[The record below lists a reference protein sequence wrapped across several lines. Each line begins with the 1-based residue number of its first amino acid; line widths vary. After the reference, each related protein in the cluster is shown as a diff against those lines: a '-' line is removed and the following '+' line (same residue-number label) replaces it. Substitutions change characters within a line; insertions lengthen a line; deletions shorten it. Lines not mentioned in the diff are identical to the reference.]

1 MPYFDFSVI
10 KKQTNTNHKKAKQ
23 YTILKKD
30 IYGVIH
36 INIEGLL
43 FVNINDT
50 VVPILKECYSTKG
63 KDKIFSLKLQKNTK
77 RLCIVRNKDERLIY
91 NNENYLPFAPGCV
104 VYGNLLLNP
113 YGTTLFNVKKVL
125 IEYDN
130 EESRNAFNYWKNNYK
145 EIERNR
151 NKNK

>member
-1 MPYFDFSVI
+1 MPYFDFTVT

-23 YTILKKD
+23 YTIIKRD
-30 IYGVIH
+30 IYGVVH
-36 INIEGLL
+36 IAITGML
-43 FVNINDT
+43 FVNINNT
-50 VVPILKECYSTKG
+50 VVPILKDCYNTVG
-63 KDKIFSLKLQKNTK
+63 KDKIFSLKLNKDSK
-77 RLCIVRNKDERLIY
+77 RLCIVRNKNERLNY
-91 NNENYLPFAPGCV
+91 TNENYLPFAPGCI

-113 YGTTLFNVKKVL
+113 YGTTLFNIKKVI

-130 EESRNAFNYWKNNYK
+130 EESKIALNYWKTNYE

>member
-1 MPYFDFSVI
+1 MPYFDFSVT

-23 YTILKKD
+23 YTIIKRD
-30 IYGVIH
+30 IYGVVH
-36 INIEGLL
+36 IAITGML
-43 FVNINDT
+43 FVNINNT
-50 VVPILKECYSTKG
+50 VG
-63 KDKIFSLKLQKNTK
+63 KDKIFFLKLNKDSK
-77 RLCIVRNKDERLIY
+77 RLCIVRNKNERLNY
-91 NNENYLPFAPGCV
+91 TNENYLPFAPGCI

-113 YGTTLFNVKKVL
+113 YGTTLFNIKKVI

-130 EESRNAFNYWKNNYK
+130 EESKIAFNYWKTNYE

>member
-1 MPYFDFSVI
+1 MPYFDFSVT

-23 YTILKKD
+23 YTIIKRD
-30 IYGVIH
+30 IYGVVH
-36 INIEGLL
+36 IAITGIL
-43 FVNINDT
+43 FVNINNT
-50 VVPILKECYSTKG
+50 VVPILKDCYNTAK
-63 KDKIFSLKLQKNTK
+63 KDKIFSLKLNKDSK
-77 RLCIVRNKDERLIY
+77 RLCIVRNKNERLNY
-91 NNENYLPFAPGCV
+91 TNENYLPFAPGCI

-113 YGTTLFNVKKVL
+113 YGTTLFNIKKVI

-130 EESRNAFNYWKNNYK
+130 EESKIAFNYWKANYE

>member
-1 MPYFDFSVI
+1 MPYFDFSVT

-23 YTILKKD
+23 YTIIKRD
-30 IYGVIH
+30 IYGVVH
-36 INIEGLL
+36 IAITGML
-43 FVNINDT
+43 FVNINNT
-50 VVPILKECYSTKG
+50 VVPILKDCYNTAK
-63 KDKIFSLKLQKNTK
+63 KDKIFSLKLNKDSK
-77 RLCIVRNKDERLIY
+77 RLCIVRNKNERLNY
-91 NNENYLPFAPGCV
+91 TNENYLPFAPGCI

-113 YGTTLFNVKKVL
+113 YGTTLF

-130 EESRNAFNYWKNNYK
+130 EESKIAFNYWKTNYE